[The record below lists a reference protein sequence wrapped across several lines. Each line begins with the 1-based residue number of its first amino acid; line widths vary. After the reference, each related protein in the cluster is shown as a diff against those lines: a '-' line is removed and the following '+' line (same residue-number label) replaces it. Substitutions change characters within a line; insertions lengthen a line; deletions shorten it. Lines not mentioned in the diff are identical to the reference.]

1 MSPIT
6 LAAAMLSMQE
16 KAIPSIL
23 GPNKLSFV
31 VLAPVLGVIVALV
44 ARVIH
49 SWDSIQPTLSQW
61 IKRHRASDIELADM

>member
-1 MSPIT
+1 
-6 LAAAMLSMQE
+6 MLSMQE

-49 SWDSIQPTLSQW
+49 SWDSIQPTLAQW
-61 IKRHRASDIELADM
+61 IKRHRASDIERADM